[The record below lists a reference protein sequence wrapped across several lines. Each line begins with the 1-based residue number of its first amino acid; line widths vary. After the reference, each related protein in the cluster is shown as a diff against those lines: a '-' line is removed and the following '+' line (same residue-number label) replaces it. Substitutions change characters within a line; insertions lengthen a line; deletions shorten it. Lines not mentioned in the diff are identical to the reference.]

1 MRRRILK
8 PRPDAAVDEARDA
21 DAVDQRPDTVAGTS
35 VTAGDPGEQWED
47 WAESES
53 ERVAR
58 WLRGKVRPDL
68 EVVADTAPPEH
79 SAYDFDVVHLEDTQA
94 ARDAASRAETE
105 VWRLDQER
113 RRLATE
119 VEAERA
125 QAERARREQL
135 DAWARLEQEMSELD
149 QRRRRLADAVEA
161 ERHEVERV
169 RQEQREA
176 RARLESAVAELDQQ
190 RHRLTAMEAERS
202 QAELARQEHA
212 DARAALAAEVAA
224 IDEQRQ
230 RLMAA
235 VETER
240 SETERARRAHVDA
253 RSRLE
258 TEMSEL
264 DVQRRRLVEAVEAER
279 AEAERARLEQLE
291 AKARL
296 EAEVAELDRE
306 RQRLLASMEADR
318 AEAARAEAERA
329 QGAEASAAETAD
341 AGDDAPGPAG
351 AGGPGSA
358 TGRHPRGAGATARS
372 RRRRLAAAQ
381 VDPSARAAVVRLARP
396 PAAENAQEAPE
407 RNLSL
412 VEQREHEQEQARA
425 RLADAV
431 AELARHVTTMQSAE
445 RTEAEWTRHW
455 ELEAK
460 AREAEAE
467 AAAAERRRRAAL
479 EAARVDATR
488 RRRWLLW
495 AVLAV
500 AVLTPL
506 AVDVASLM
514 AARSRLAGV
523 AEDAALSAAADLSQ
537 QGDGERA
544 RRVAQAA
551 ADTEGVLLEE
561 FAVDAGDV
569 RVVVRDEA
577 SSLVL
582 GRLAPTKDWYDVKA
596 TAAASAAGAAPGG

>member
-8 PRPDAAVDEARDA
+8 PRPDAAVDEAHDA
-21 DAVDQRPDTVAGTS
+21 DAVEQRPDTFAGTGA
-35 VTAGDPGEQWED
+35 TAGDPGEQWED
-47 WAESES
+47 WEESES

-68 EVVADTAPPEH
+68 EVVDDTAPREH
-79 SAYDFDVVHLEDTQA
+79 SAYDLDVVHLEDTQA

-149 QRRRRLADAVEA
+149 QRRRRLAEAVEA
-161 ERHEVERV
+161 ERQEVERV
-169 RQEQREA
+169 RQEQLEA

-258 TEMSEL
+258 SEMSEL

-318 AEAARAEAERA
+318 AEAA
-329 QGAEASAAETAD
+329 EASAAETAD
-341 AGDDAPGPAG
+341 AGDDGDAAGDDAPGPAG

-396 PAAENAQEAPE
+396 PAAENAEEAPE

-431 AELARHVTTMQSAE
+431 AELARHVATMQSAE

-551 ADTEGVLLEE
+551 ADTEGVVLEE

-582 GRLAPTKDWYDVKA
+582 GRLAPTKDWYDVTA